1 MFRVFVKKML
11 CYVPV
16 VGWSWLM
23 SDVVFLA
30 RDWDKD
36 RLKLAEGVQKVNKNI
51 IQYLMGTPSS
61 SIRVSHSNC
70 LKEN

>member
-36 RLKLAEGVQKVNKNI
+36 RLKLAEGVQKVNKI
-51 IQYLMGTPSS
+51 
-61 SIRVSHSNC
+61 
-70 LKEN
+70 